1 VTWSL
6 TEAITVPLAAVV
18 DPAAA
23 ASLLF
28 ATSVLGSAA
37 AAFRS
42 ASPIAGALTLA
53 VGSAGLSALDLVV
66 AGSIGH
72 AVLEHDNGS
81 TGRIVAVALG
91 AGCMQLLGMLGG
103 AALYSLSGRARDL
116 ALELEVLHLAPL
128 VAVLGALLLLAY
140 DPRNL
145 LALVP
150 AVVLCVAFCE
160 TVRRFGYRAL
170 ELRRRDEDRSALLR
184 MVLESSDEQRKSL
197 ALRVHDG
204 PLQSILALK
213 LAVEAAEPDDIAAR
227 GVPEALDA
235 VARELRD
242 LMRVS
247 LPGPDLPSLD
257 RAVLQE
263 RSAFERGFHHGVHV
277 DFDVTDELEPGMELL
292 LFRVLHESLLNA
304 QRHSGAQE
312 VRVTLRQEAESVLL
326 RVEDD
331 GKGVR
336 PERLD
341 EALRS
346 GHLGVATMRER
357 VEQVNGRFDLRSSNR
372 GTCVEVTIP
381 LVRKRV
387 SRRNWRRTEEGV
399 TQADVD

>member
-1 VTWSL
+1 
-6 TEAITVPLAAVV
+6 
-18 DPAAA
+18 
-23 ASLLF
+23 
-28 ATSVLGSAA
+28 
-37 AAFRS
+37 
-42 ASPIAGALTLA
+42 
-53 VGSAGLSALDLVV
+53 
-66 AGSIGH
+66 
-72 AVLEHDNGS
+72 
-81 TGRIVAVALG
+81 
-91 AGCMQLLGMLGG
+91 MLGG
-103 AALYSLSGRARDL
+103 AVLYSLSGRARDL
-116 ALELEVLHLAPL
+116 ALEVEVLHLAPL

-140 DPRNL
+140 DPSNL

-150 AVVLCVAFCE
+150 AVVLCLAFCE

-184 MVLESSDEQRKSL
+184 MVLESSDEQRKAL

-213 LAVEAAEPDDIAAR
+213 FAVEAAESDDTAAR
-227 GVPEALDA
+227 GVGDALDA

-247 LPGPDLPSLD
+247 LPVAESPSLD

-263 RSAFERGFHHGVHV
+263 RSAFERGFNDGVHV
-277 DFDVTDELEPGMELL
+277 DFDVTVELEPGMELL

-304 QRHSGAQE
+304 QRHSGAQG

-336 PERLD
+336 PERLE

-346 GHLGVATMRER
+346 GHLGIATMRER
-357 VEQVNGRFDLRSSNR
+357 VEQANGRFDLRSGDH
-372 GTCVEVTIP
+372 GTCVEVAIP

-387 SRRNWRRTEEGV
+387 SRRNRRRPEERV
-399 TQADVD
+399 T